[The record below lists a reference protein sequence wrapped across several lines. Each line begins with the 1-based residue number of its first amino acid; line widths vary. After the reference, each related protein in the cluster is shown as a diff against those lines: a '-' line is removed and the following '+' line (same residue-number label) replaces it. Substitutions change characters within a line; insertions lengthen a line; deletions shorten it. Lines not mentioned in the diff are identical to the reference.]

1 MPAESKSKPKVV
13 IDTNV
18 FVSGLTFK
26 GKPREVLDLI
36 WKGDIEACISFFIL
50 KELEETLKKDFSWDR
65 DQIKHTIE
73 KIKAKTILVQPKE
86 KVSVIKENDDDNRI
100 LECAIEGR
108 VQYLIS
114 GDRKHLLPL
123 KEYQQT
129 KILSPAEFLKLFSF
143 NGSLRI
149 PVDL

>member
-1 MPAESKSKPKVV
+1 MPAESRSKLKVV

-36 WKGDIEACISFFIL
+36 WRGDIEACISSFIL

-73 KIKAKTILVQPKE
+73 KIKARTTLIQAKN
-86 KVSVIKENDDDNRI
+86 KVSVIKENADDNRI
-100 LECAIEGR
+100 LECAIWGK

-123 KEYQQT
+123 KEYQGT
-129 KILSPAEFLKLFSF
+129 KIISPSDFLKLLF
-143 NGSLRI
+143 L
-149 PVDL
+149 

>member
-36 WKGDIEACISFFIL
+36 WRGDIEACISSFIF

-73 KIKAKTILVQPKE
+73 KIKAKTILIQPKN
-86 KVSVIKENDDDNRI
+86 KVSVIKEKDDDNRI
-100 LECAIEGR
+100 LECAIEGK

-123 KEYQQT
+123 KEYEGI
-129 KILSPAEFLKLFSF
+129 KILSPAEFLKLLFLL
-143 NGSLRI
+143 G
-149 PVDL
+149 

>member
-26 GKPREVLDLI
+26 GKPREVLDLV
-36 WKGDIEACISFFIL
+36 WRGDIESYISPFIL
-50 KELEETLKKDFSWDR
+50 KELEETLRKDFSWDR

-73 KIKAKTILVQPKE
+73 KIKARTILIQPKN
-86 KVSVIKENDDDNRI
+86 KVSVIKENADDNHI
-100 LECAIEGR
+100 LECAIEGK

-123 KEYQQT
+123 KEYQGT
-129 KILSPAEFLKLFSF
+129 KIISPSDFLKLLF
-143 NGSLRI
+143 L
-149 PVDL
+149 

>member
-1 MPAESKSKPKVV
+1 MPAESKSKSKVV

-36 WKGDIEACISFFIL
+36 WRGDIEACISSFIF

-73 KIKAKTILVQPKE
+73 KIKAKTILIQPKN
-86 KVSVIKENDDDNRI
+86 KVSVIKGNDDDNRI
-100 LECAIEGR
+100 LECAIEGKAR
-108 VQYLIS
+108 YLIS

-123 KEYQQT
+123 KEYEGI
-129 KILSPAEFLKLFSF
+129 KILSPAEFLKLFF
-143 NGSLRI
+143 L
-149 PVDL
+149 

>member
-1 MPAESKSKPKVV
+1 MPAESKSKPKVA

-26 GKPREVLDLI
+26 GKPREVLDLV
-36 WKGDIEACISFFIL
+36 WRGDIEACISPFIL
-50 KELEETLKKDFSWDR
+50 RELEETLKKDFGWER
-65 DQIKHTIE
+65 DQIKDTIE
-73 KIKAKTILVQPKE
+73 KIKTKTILVHPKN
-86 KVSVIKENDDDNRI
+86 KVSVIKEKDDDNRI

-123 KEYQQT
+123 KEYQRT
-129 KILSPAEFLKLFSF
+129 KILSPAEFLKLFF
-143 NGSLRI
+143 L
-149 PVDL
+149 

>member
-1 MPAESKSKPKVV
+1 MPAESKSKLKVV

-36 WKGDIEACISFFIL
+36 WRGDIEACISSFIL

-73 KIKAKTILVQPKE
+73 KIKARTILIQPKN
-86 KVSVIKENDDDNRI
+86 KVSVIKENADDNRI
-100 LECAIEGR
+100 LECAIEGK

-123 KEYQQT
+123 KEYQAT
-129 KILSPAEFLKLFSF
+129 KIISPSDFLKLLF
-143 NGSLRI
+143 L
-149 PVDL
+149 

>member
-36 WKGDIEACISFFIL
+36 WRGDIEACISSFIF

-73 KIKAKTILVQPKE
+73 KIKAKTILIQPKN

-123 KEYQQT
+123 KEYQGT
-129 KILSPAEFLKLFSF
+129 KILSPAEFLKIFFL
-143 NGSLRI
+143 
-149 PVDL
+149 

>member
-1 MPAESKSKPKVV
+1 MPAESKSKSKVV

-36 WKGDIEACISFFIL
+36 WREDIEACISSFIL

-73 KIKAKTILVQPKE
+73 KIKAKAILIQPKN

-100 LECAIEGR
+100 LECAIEGKA
-108 VQYLIS
+108 QYLIS

-123 KEYQQT
+123 KEYQGT
-129 KILSPAEFLKLFSF
+129 KILTPSEFLKLLF
-143 NGSLRI
+143 L
-149 PVDL
+149 

>member
-26 GKPREVLDLI
+26 GKPREVLDLV
-36 WKGDIEACISFFIL
+36 WKGDIEACISPSIL
-50 KELEETLKKDFSWDR
+50 EELEETLKKDFDWDR
-65 DQIKHTIE
+65 DQIKDSIE
-73 KIKAKTILVQPKE
+73 KIRANTILVHPKL
-86 KVSVIKENDDDNRI
+86 KVTVIKEKDDDNRI

-123 KEYQQT
+123 KKYQGT
-129 KILSPAEFLKLFSF
+129 KILSPAEFLKLLF
-143 NGSLRI
+143 L
-149 PVDL
+149 

>member
-1 MPAESKSKPKVV
+1 MSAESKSKPKVV

-26 GKPREVLDLI
+26 GKPREVLDLA
-36 WKGDIEACISFFIL
+36 WKGEIEVCISPFIL
-50 KELEETLKKDFSWDR
+50 RELEETLKKDFGWDR
-65 DQIKHTIE
+65 DQIKHAIE
-73 KIKAKTILVQPKE
+73 KIKAKTILIHPKN
-86 KVSVIKENDDDNRI
+86 KVSVIKEKDDDNRI

-123 KEYQQT
+123 KEYQRT
-129 KILSPAEFLKLFSF
+129 KILSPAEFLKVLF
-143 NGSLRI
+143 L
-149 PVDL
+149 

>member
-1 MPAESKSKPKVV
+1 MPAENKSRPKVV

-36 WKGDIEACISFFIL
+36 WRGDIEACISSFIF

-73 KIKAKTILVQPKE
+73 KIKAKTILVQPKN
-86 KVSVIKENDDDNRI
+86 KISVIKENDDDNRI

-123 KEYQQT
+123 KEYQRI
-129 KILSPAEFLKLFSF
+129 KIFSPAEFLKLLF
-143 NGSLRI
+143 L
-149 PVDL
+149 

>member
-1 MPAESKSKPKVV
+1 MPAESKSKLKVA

-36 WKGDIEACISFFIL
+36 WREDIEACISSFIL
-50 KELEETLKKDFSWDR
+50 KELAETLKKDFSWGR
-65 DQIKHTIE
+65 DEITHTIK
-73 KIKAKTILVQPKE
+73 KIKAKTILIQPKN
-86 KVSVIKENDDDNRI
+86 KVSVIKGKDDDNRI
-100 LECAIEGR
+100 LECAVEGK

-123 KEYQQT
+123 NEYQRI
-129 KILSPAEFLKLFSF
+129 KILSPAEFLRLFF
-143 NGSLRI
+143 L
-149 PVDL
+149 

>member
-1 MPAESKSKPKVV
+1 MPAESESKPKVV

-26 GKPREVLDLI
+26 GKPREILDLV
-36 WKGDIEACISFFIL
+36 WRGDIEACISSFIL

-65 DQIKHTIE
+65 DHIKHTIE
-73 KIKAKTILVQPKE
+73 NIKAEIILIQPKN
-86 KVSVIKENDDDNRI
+86 KVSVIKGNDNDNRI
-100 LECAIEGR
+100 LECAIEGK

-123 KEYQQT
+123 KEYEGI
-129 KILSPAEFLKLFSF
+129 KILSPAEFLKLLFLL
-143 NGSLRI
+143 G
-149 PVDL
+149 

>member
-1 MPAESKSKPKVV
+1 MPAESKSKLKVV

-36 WKGDIEACISFFIL
+36 WRGDIEACISSSIL
-50 KELEETLKKDFSWDR
+50 KELEETLRKDFSWDR

-73 KIKAKTILVQPKE
+73 KIKAKTILVQPKN

-100 LECAIEGR
+100 LECAIEGT

-123 KEYQQT
+123 KKYQGT
-129 KILSPAEFLKLFSF
+129 KIISPSDFLKLLF
-143 NGSLRI
+143 L
-149 PVDL
+149 

>member
-1 MPAESKSKPKVV
+1 MPAESKTKPKVV

-26 GKPREVLDLI
+26 DKPREVLDLV
-36 WKGDIEACISFFIL
+36 WRGDIEACISSFIL
-50 KELEETLKKDFSWDR
+50 EELEETLKKDFGWER
-65 DQIKHTIE
+65 DQVKHTIE
-73 KIKAKTILVQPKE
+73 KIRAKTILVHPKAR
-86 KVSVIKENDDDNRI
+86 VSVIKEKDDDNRI

-123 KEYQQT
+123 KEYQKT
-129 KILSPAEFLKLFSF
+129 KILSPAEFLKL
-143 NGSLRI
+143 L
-149 PVDL
+149 LL

>member
-1 MPAESKSKPKVV
+1 MPAESKSKLKVV

-36 WKGDIEACISFFIL
+36 WRGDIEACISSFIL

-73 KIKAKTILVQPKE
+73 KIKARTILIQPKN
-86 KVSVIKENDDDNRI
+86 KVSVIKENADDNRI
-100 LECAIEGR
+100 LECAIEGK

-123 KEYQQT
+123 KEYQGT
-129 KILSPAEFLKLFSF
+129 KIISPSDFLKLLF
-143 NGSLRI
+143 L
-149 PVDL
+149 

>member
-36 WKGDIEACISFFIL
+36 WRGDIEACISSFIF

-73 KIKAKTILVQPKE
+73 KIKAKTILIQPKN

-100 LECAIEGR
+100 LECTIEGKA
-108 VQYLIS
+108 QYLIS

-123 KEYQQT
+123 KEYRGI
-129 KILSPAEFLKLFSF
+129 KILSPAEFLKLFF
-143 NGSLRI
+143 L
-149 PVDL
+149 

>member
-1 MPAESKSKPKVV
+1 MPAESRSKPKVV

-26 GKPREVLDLI
+26 GKPREVLDLV
-36 WKGDIEACISFFIL
+36 WRGDIEACISPFIL
-50 KELEETLKKDFSWDR
+50 RELEETLRKDFGWDK
-65 DQIKHTIE
+65 DQIKNTIE
-73 KIKAKTILVQPKE
+73 KIRAKTILVHPKN

-123 KEYQQT
+123 KEYQGI
-129 KILSPAEFLKLFSF
+129 KILSPAEFLRLLF
-143 NGSLRI
+143 L
-149 PVDL
+149 

>member
-1 MPAESKSKPKVV
+1 MPAESKSKLKVV

-36 WKGDIEACISFFIL
+36 WRGDIEACISSFIL

-65 DQIKHTIE
+65 DQIKHAIE
-73 KIKAKTILVQPKE
+73 KLKAEIILIQPKN
-86 KVSVIKENDDDNRI
+86 KVSVIKGKDDDNRI
-100 LECAIEGR
+100 LECAIEGK

-123 KEYQQT
+123 KEYKGI
-129 KILSPAEFLKLFSF
+129 KILSPAEFLRLLF
-143 NGSLRI
+143 L
-149 PVDL
+149 

>member
-1 MPAESKSKPKVV
+1 MLAESKSKPKVV

-36 WKGDIEACISFFIL
+36 WRGDIEACISFFIL

-65 DQIKHTIE
+65 DQIKYTVE
-73 KIKAKTILVQPKE
+73 KIKAKTILVQPKNR
-86 KVSVIKENDDDNRI
+86 VSVIKENDDDNRI

-123 KEYQQT
+123 KEYDRI
-129 KILSPAEFLKLFSF
+129 KILSPAEFLKLFF
-143 NGSLRI
+143 L
-149 PVDL
+149 

>member
-1 MPAESKSKPKVV
+1 MLAESKSKPKVV

-36 WKGDIEACISFFIL
+36 WRGDIEACISFFIL

-65 DQIKHTIE
+65 DQIKYTVE
-73 KIKAKTILVQPKE
+73 KIKAKTILVQPKNR
-86 KVSVIKENDDDNRI
+86 VSVIKENDDDNRI

-123 KEYQQT
+123 KEYQGA
-129 KILSPAEFLKLFSF
+129 KILSPAEFLKLFF
-143 NGSLRI
+143 L
-149 PVDL
+149 

>member
-1 MPAESKSKPKVV
+1 MLAESKSKPKVV

-26 GKPREVLDLI
+26 GKPREVLNLI
-36 WKGDIEACISFFIL
+36 WRGDIEACISFFIL

-65 DQIKHTIE
+65 DQIKYTVE
-73 KIKAKTILVQPKE
+73 KIKAKTILVQPKNR
-86 KVSVIKENDDDNRI
+86 VSVIKENDDDNRI

-123 KEYQQT
+123 KEYQGA
-129 KILSPAEFLKLFSF
+129 KILSPAEFLKLFF
-143 NGSLRI
+143 L
-149 PVDL
+149 

>member
-26 GKPREVLDLI
+26 GNPREVLDLI
-36 WKGDIEACISFFIL
+36 WRGDIEACISSFIL
-50 KELEETLKKDFSWDR
+50 REFEETLKKDFGWDR
-65 DQIKHTIE
+65 DQIKHIIE
-73 KIKAKTILVQPKE
+73 KIKSKTTRVHPKSKVSIIKE
-86 KVSVIKENDDDNRI
+86 KDDDNLI
-100 LECAIEGR
+100 LECAIEGK

-123 KEYQQT
+123 KEYQRTQ
-129 KILSPAEFLKLFSF
+129 IVSPAEFLKLLF
-143 NGSLRI
+143 L
-149 PVDL
+149 

>member
-1 MPAESKSKPKVV
+1 MSDESKSKPKVV

-18 FVSGLTFK
+18 FVSGLSFK
-26 GKPREVLDLI
+26 GKPREVLDLM
-36 WKGDIEACISFFIL
+36 WRGDIETCTSSFIL

-73 KIKAKTILVQPKE
+73 KIKAKTFLVQPKN

-108 VQYLIS
+108 VQFLIS

-123 KEYQQT
+123 KEYQGI
-129 KILSPAEFLKLFSF
+129 KIVSPAEFLKLLF
-143 NGSLRI
+143 L
-149 PVDL
+149 

>member
-1 MPAESKSKPKVV
+1 MPAESKIKPKVV

-26 GKPREVLDLI
+26 GKPREVLDLV
-36 WKGDIEACISFFIL
+36 WRGDIEACISSFIL
-50 KELEETLKKDFSWDR
+50 EELEETLKKDFGWER
-65 DQIKHTIE
+65 DQIKHAVE
-73 KIKAKTILVQPKE
+73 KIKAKTILIHPKNR
-86 KVSVIKENDDDNRI
+86 VSVIKEKDDDNRI

-123 KEYQQT
+123 KEYQRI
-129 KILSPAEFLKLFSF
+129 KIQSPAEFLKLLF
-143 NGSLRI
+143 L
-149 PVDL
+149 